1 MKSFRKGRSTSAG
14 PAIRA
19 RESNTAPV
27 LSARERM
34 EAYNQSYN
42 RPTVPTRSKRNPIMD
57 RVSSKRN
64 AAEATATATAQPLR
78 PYSKHA
84 PSNRSATLVTHHQSN
99 AESKPSLNVSKSYR
113 AGKSNRRLE
122 FQQTQVQHAQS
133 THNCTRYSRD
143 FQKRSSRD
151 SIQRQKSS
159 SEGSTLPSR
168 QVSTGDETY
177 SDAHSRLSKYKA
189 TMGSSYRSDPSYLVP
204 LLAAQAYHIPGNT
217 WFQDWRQ
224 FMRNNHPL
232 FGICLHH
239 KLHPIKSCTRMI
251 ALCGSILFGLVM
263 TNIFYL
269 FYLWNPEFDQ
279 IVMSITLDSGEIYT
293 LTTGMLLLWTVGGG
307 IHASFNLCLWYI
319 AACSCC
325 RAGGC
330 CEARACCPSFGK
342 HLIRGV
348 VLMIVVMT
356 VLVIVM
362 RIAIGNP
369 ETDTLDDAAAT
380 SNVTDSNGID
390 FFFTDEAW
398 DFNVKGTEEF
408 HFVLA
413 YLVQMGLSL
422 FVYYPVFATVLMSGV
437 LGCNGKVPLLGGR
450 PYEVAQYKRK
460 QQRVSKLGNWDSS
473 GSPTYLDSYCGEGS
487 DEFALNFSFVS
498 DDRESAHEDDIEILW
513 TPKAKR
519 EFERRRSA

>member
-1 MKSFRKGRSTSAG
+1 MKSFRKERSISAG

-19 RESNTAPV
+19 RERNTAPV

-34 EAYNQSYN
+34 ETYNQSYD
-42 RPTVPTRSKRNPIMD
+42 RPTDPTRSKRNP
-57 RVSSKRN
+57 R
-64 AAEATATATAQPLR
+64 TAISQPLR
-78 PYSKHA
+78 TYSKHA
-84 PSNRSATLVTHHQSN
+84 PLSRSATLVTHHQSN

-122 FQQTQVQHAQS
+122 FQQSQVQHEHAQS
-133 THNCTRYSRD
+133 TRKFTRSSRD

-159 SEGSTLPSR
+159 SEGSTLSSR
-168 QVSTGDETY
+168 QVSMGDETC
-177 SDAHSRLSKYKA
+177 SDAHSRLSKYKT

-251 ALCGSILFGLVM
+251 ALFGSILFGLVM

-269 FYLWNPEFDQ
+269 FYLWNPDFDQ
-279 IVMSITLDSGEIYT
+279 IVMSITLDSGDIYT

-342 HLIRGV
+342 HVIRGV
-348 VLMIVVMT
+348 VLMIVIMT
-356 VLVIVM
+356 ILVILM

-369 ETDTLDDAAAT
+369 ETDTLDDVATT
-380 SNVTDSNGID
+380 SNVTDSNAID
-390 FFFTDEAW
+390 FFFTEEAW
-398 DFNVKGTEEF
+398 DLNVNGTEEF

-413 YLVQMGLSL
+413 YLVQMGLSI
-422 FVYYPVFATVLMSGV
+422 FVYYPFFATVLMSGV

-460 QQRVSKLGNWDSS
+460 QQRVSKLGNS
-473 GSPTYLDSYCGEGS
+473 TYLDSYYGESS
-487 DEFALNFSFVS
+487 DEFALNFTFVS
-498 DDRESAHEDDIEILW
+498 DDRESAHEDDIEIVW

-519 EFERRRSA
+519 EFERRWSA